1 MSDEEPKSLEEMLM
15 MMQQRN
21 NLSLPDLLEYAAML
35 LEEIYS
41 LQEFLENQGHTADD
55 YREWQDQKLRRILN

>member
-15 MMQQRN
+15 MMQQTN
-21 NLSLPDLLEYAAML
+21 DLSLPDLLEYAAML

-41 LQEFLENQGHTADD
+41 LQEFLENQGHTAEE
-55 YREWQDQKLRRILN
+55 YREWQDQKFRRILN